1 MREYLTKLAME
12 EVEREHQNAIE
23 ENLLDPE
30 DSPGADTMSDDG
42 TIDGNDHGMDV
53 IYGPGRYG
61 RPSISN
67 TRSRPRPRSLQNLS
81 SNHVEMPLLD
91 PEQMQR
97 MGPWTPNGPLTP
109 EIRAQLAPA
118 HLNLINSSNPRFD
131 LEVDYARTRS
141 PAPQPMFDAD
151 YQELIRS
158 RSQTRRH
165 TLESTPSYFP
175 LPNPGSN
182 PFTTAPTRGA
192 EDLSDRRRPSAT
204 MTTLP
209 SLPRTSSNN
218 WSRNIGARRMDSST
232 LQTFLRP
239 DPDYSA
245 FDANHDSIM
254 STIPGSQ
261 GQSRSNSPHMSRVSS
276 RSRMTNLLTNMR
288 TLSSSPLLQP
298 ESSGLTRRT
307 NRSRET
313 SASRPRSEA
322 HREAVLRAMMAADT
336 ADQSRPDLPP
346 AMDRQT
352 ELPLLPPG
360 LLEQVPISPLTP
372 SDTPRDRSPAI
383 RPTGASN
390 NGNQDVNMTQ

>member
-1 MREYLTKLAME
+1 LRDYLTKLAME

-42 TIDGNDHGMDV
+42 TIDGNDHSMDV

-61 RPSISN
+61 RPSVSN
-67 TRSRPRPRSLQNLS
+67 TRPRPRPRSLQNLS

-97 MGPWTPNGPLTP
+97 MGPWTPNGPSTP

-118 HLNLINSSNPRFD
+118 HLNLISSSNSRFD
-131 LEVDYARTRS
+131 LEIDYARTRS
-141 PAPQPMFDAD
+141 PAPQPMFDVD
-151 YQELIRS
+151 YQDLIRS

-165 TLESTPSYFP
+165 TLESTPNYFP
-175 LPNPGSN
+175 PPSPGFNPYAIAPNRGS
-182 PFTTAPTRGA
+182 
-192 EDLSDRRRPSAT
+192 EDLDDRRRLSAT
-204 MTTLP
+204 TTVLP
-209 SLPRTSSNN
+209 SITRNASNS
-218 WSRNIGARRMDSST
+218 WSRNLVGRRADSAAV
-232 LQTFLRP
+232 QTFLRP

-254 STIPGSQ
+254 STIPGSR
-261 GQSRSNSPHMSRVSS
+261 GHSRSNSPHMSRVSS
-276 RSRMTNLLTNMR
+276 RSRMNNLLNNMR

-298 ESSGLTRRT
+298 ESSGPSRRN
-307 NRSRET
+307 NRSREA

-322 HREAVLRAMMAADT
+322 HREAVLRAMMAADA
-336 ADQSRPDLPP
+336 ADQLRPDLPP
-346 AMDRQT
+346 AMDRQM

-360 LLEQVPISPLTP
+360 LLEQVPLSPVTP
-372 SDTPRDRSPAI
+372 SDTPHDRSPAI
-383 RPTGASN
+383 RPIDASN